1 MSNEYNIW
9 RACALKAASN
19 AINKECLSVLRDK
32 QVGAEDKLLALRA
45 MLNEQG
51 RIELE
56 YLKAA
61 KEITQ

>member
-1 MSNEYNIW
+1 MSKEYNIW

-19 AINKECLSVLRDK
+19 AVNKECLSLLRDK
-32 QVGAEDKLLALRA
+32 QIGAEEKLLALRA

-56 YLKAA
+56 YLKAM
-61 KEITQ
+61 EGV